1 MPFFR
6 PNRGDPLVL
15 PSDAPKQVYPLA
27 STSLI
32 FSSILTVGGVV
43 LAARGEASFLV
54 PAFGALVLTLR
65 AIRTLSTRL
74 TEAGVSQWSWGGRIH
89 LSWTE
94 VTQVTRTPLSLTLI
108 GDKRQV
114 VVSVEEFQDTAAAIS
129 YIESH
134 LPGAEHAQYE
144 VMENREESPG

>member
-1 MPFFR
+1 M
-6 PNRGDPLVL
+6 
-15 PSDAPKQVYPLA
+15 PSDPPKQVYPLA

-32 FSSILTVGGVV
+32 FGSILTVGSVV
-43 LAARGEASFLV
+43 LAARGQASGLLT
-54 PAFGALVLTLR
+54 AFGALILTLR
-65 AIRTLSTRL
+65 AIRTLSTRV

-89 LSWTE
+89 LSWTD
-94 VTQVTRTPLSLTLI
+94 VTQITRTPLSLTLI

-134 LPGAEHAQYE
+134 LPGAELAQYD
-144 VMENREESPG
+144 VTKKREESPG